1 MPFKGSVFSKCTCE
15 HNYEIQVCIY
25 NPYFEQMVGQI
36 YPNELQFN
44 KANSPDA
51 EAPCLDLNLSI
62 TNGKV
67 SSKIYDKR
75 DDFNFEIV
83 KFPFLMEMFLA
94 RSPSIGVYVQRKVR
108 IGTIP
113 ELYLRIVRIPILS
126 ADSGIVIPELCR
138 TILESR
144 KGYLIDFCYNQA
156 LRKVGMGWTK

>member
-1 MPFKGSVFSKCTCE
+1 MYLRNVTGVQ
-15 HNYEIQVCIY
+15 NYEIQVCIY

-62 TNGKV
+62 TNGIV

-94 RSPSIGVYVQRKVR
+94 CSPSIGVYVQRKVR

-113 ELYLRIVRIPILS
+113 ELYLRIVSFAEFLLRTNYHTCHKTLTLYASTDVPAHLISVLPFR
-126 ADSGIVIPELCR
+126 SGRSKEN
-138 TILESR
+138 S
-144 KGYLIDFCYNQA
+144 
-156 LRKVGMGWTK
+156 